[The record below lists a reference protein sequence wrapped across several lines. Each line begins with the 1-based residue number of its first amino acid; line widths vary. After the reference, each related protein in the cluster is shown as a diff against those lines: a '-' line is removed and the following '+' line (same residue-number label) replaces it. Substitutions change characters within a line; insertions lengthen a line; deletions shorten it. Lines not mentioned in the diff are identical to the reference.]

1 MDEIIEKLQLQTQDD
16 YSSIRHMLSALAEK
30 IIWRHNTLCEGEE
43 DVTIDAIANLFVQ
56 EHGDEV
62 LLDIIE
68 KITQIYQRQ
77 TERFQVIVR
86 IEGDPFKT
94 ELGSFPS
101 LLDCIQ
107 FAKSCAFTY
116 SGNHQYTIVDTN
128 FGSREVYTDDEVRKM
143 VVATSADQAFVGF
156 SVKKEANEPELKD
169 YSVELTYNYHR
180 KLKVMA
186 SSEDEALD
194 NAREVPGTI
203 IIGDMQ
209 EVDCYVEETKD

>member
-1 MDEIIEKLQLQTQDD
+1 MEEITEKLQLQTQDD

-43 DVTIDAIANLFVQ
+43 DVTVDAIANLFVQ

-77 TERFQVIVR
+77 TERFQIIVR

-94 ELGSFPS
+94 ELRSFPS
-101 LLDCIQ
+101 LLACVQ

-116 SGNHQYTIVDTN
+116 SGNHQYTIIDTN
-128 FGSREVYTDDEVRKM
+128 FDTREVYDDEEVRIMMKESD
-143 VVATSADQAFVGF
+143 TE
-156 SVKKEANEPELKD
+156 KKAYN
-169 YSVELTYNYHR
+169 VELTYNYHR
-180 KLKVMA
+180 KLRVMA
-186 SSEDEALD
+186 SNEDEALD
-194 NAREVPGTI
+194 NAREIPITI
-203 IIGDMQ
+203 DTDKLQ
-209 EVDCYVEETKD
+209 EVDCYIEEA

>member
-1 MDEIIEKLQLQTQDD
+1 MEEITEKLQLQTQDN
-16 YSSIRHMLSALAEK
+16 YRSIRHMLSALAEK

-62 LLDIIE
+62 LLGIIE

-86 IEGDPFKT
+86 IEGDHFKT
-94 ELGSFPS
+94 ELRSFPS
-101 LLDCIQ
+101 LLACVQ

-116 SGNHQYTIVDTN
+116 SGNHQYTIIDTN
-128 FGSREVYTDDEVRKM
+128 FDTREVYDDGQVRRM
-143 VVATSADQAFVGF
+143 MEESDPE
-156 SVKKEANEPELKD
+156 KKAYN
-169 YSVELTYNYHR
+169 VELTYNYHR
-180 KLKVMA
+180 KVRVMA

-194 NAREVPGTI
+194 NAREVPCSIT
-203 IIGDMQ
+203 IGDMQ
-209 EVDCYVEETKD
+209 EVDCYIEED